1 MYGKTTIESAKWHF
15 LPINSLIHWKKQKCH
30 KENYGTFNLG
40 RNSSMDEWSKRRGE
54 KKVLLYPLTKKS
66 IARSTNRDMPVA
78 SRFASLSLLID
89 FAHSVNISFTI
100 CKVLFSGLSTGL

>member
-1 MYGKTTIESAKWHF
+1 
-15 LPINSLIHWKKQKCH
+15 
-30 KENYGTFNLG
+30 
-40 RNSSMDEWSKRRGE
+40 MDEWSKRRGE

-66 IARSTNRDMPVA
+66 IARSTKREMPA
-78 SRFASLSLLID
+78 AARLLSWSLPID